1 MFEPETKTLTVFA
14 EPDVIENRVSFVVCE
29 LKFTA
34 VLALIKNIAEQFC
47 VEPTIKIPLVVLF
60 AVITF
65 TDCPLTKGEPAV
77 PPVKEI
83 AVCVIDAILFKLVSF
98 KLPLESNLAISV
110 PPSLKAIVS
119 AAGKKMPVLVSPAV
133 VMAGSAAVPA
143 TNAAL

>member
-1 MFEPETKTLTVFA
+1 MLFCKTMFEPETKTLTVFA
-14 EPDVIENRVSFVVCE
+14 APDVIENRVSFVVCE

-65 TDCPLTKGEPAV
+65 TDCPLTNGEPAV

-83 AVCVIDAILFKLVSF
+83 AGEVIDAILFELVSF
-98 KLPLESNLAISV
+98 KLPLESIRIRSV
-110 PPSLKAIVS
+110 PAEYKSKLLTPALILNVVA
-119 AAGKKMPVLVSPAV
+119 SP
-133 VMAGSAAVPA
+133 
-143 TNAAL
+143 